1 MKKNILLG
9 LICIASL
16 SLAACSS
23 QKEQKT
29 SESTKA
35 SSTVVTKTKE
45 STTTST
51 TTQKADQAPQNQSDF
66 VATAAE
72 ANFDGKMLRGNSYSV
87 RITEHKVIQP
97 GEAGNEGGDK
107 PLIAFYFD
115 TLVNSTY
122 DNSAPLTP
130 SIAWTLNFHVVQDN
144 DPNKVNELQF
154 GVLNDATAETNSY
167 AEIKPGGTV
176 SSAVAYQLTDTTTPV
191 NLIAGDLTGTQFGTA
206 EFSVK

>member
-16 SLAACSS
+16 SLAACSN
-23 QKEQKT
+23 QKEKKT

-35 SSTVVTKTKE
+35 SSIVVTKTKE

-51 TTQKADQAPQNQSDF
+51 TTQKAEQAPQNQSDF

-72 ANFDGKMLRGNSYSV
+72 ANFDGEMLRGNSYSV

-115 TLVNSTY
+115 TLVNSNY

-130 SIAWTLNFHVVQDN
+130 SIAWTLNFHAVQDN

-191 NLIAGDLTGTQFGTA
+191 KLIAGDLTGTQFGTA
-206 EFSVK
+206 EFAVK

>member
-1 MKKNILLG
+1 MG

-16 SLAACSS
+16 SLAACSN
-23 QKEQKT
+23 QKEKKT

-45 STTTST
+45 STTT
-51 TTQKADQAPQNQSDF
+51 QKAEQAPQNQSDF

-97 GEAGNEGGDK
+97 CEAGNEGGDK

-130 SIAWTLNFHVVQDN
+130 SIAWTLNFHAVQDN

-176 SSAVAYQLTDTTTPV
+176 SSAIAYQLTDTTTPV
-191 NLIAGDLTGTQFGTA
+191 KLIAGDLTGTQFGTA
-206 EFSVK
+206 EFAVK

>member
-23 QKEQKT
+23 QKEKKT

-45 STTTST
+45 STTT
-51 TTQKADQAPQNQSDF
+51 QKTEQAPQNQSDF

-97 GEAGNEGGDK
+97 GEAGNEDGDK

-115 TLVNSTY
+115 TLVNSNY

-130 SIAWTLNFHVVQDN
+130 SIAWTLNFHAVQDN

-191 NLIAGDLTGTQFGTA
+191 KLIAGDLTGTQFGTA
-206 EFSVK
+206 EFAVK

>member
-16 SLAACSS
+16 SLAACSN
-23 QKEQKT
+23 QKET
-29 SESTKA
+29 SETTKA

-51 TTQKADQAPQNQSDF
+51 TTQKAEQAPQNQSDF

-87 RITEHKVIQP
+87 HITEHKVIQP

-130 SIAWTLNFHVVQDN
+130 SIAWTLNFHAVQDN

-191 NLIAGDLTGTQFGTA
+191 KLIAGDLTGTQFGTA
-206 EFSVK
+206 EFAVK

>member
-1 MKKNILLG
+1 MKKNVLLG

-16 SLAACSS
+16 SLAACSN
-23 QKEQKT
+23 QKEKKT
-29 SESTKA
+29 SETTKA

-45 STTTST
+45 STTA
-51 TTQKADQAPQNQSDF
+51 TTQKTEQAPQNQSDF

-97 GEAGNEGGDK
+97 GEAGNEYGDK

-115 TLVNSTY
+115 TLVNSNY

-130 SIAWTLNFHVVQDN
+130 SIAWTLNFHAVQDN
-144 DPNKVNELQF
+144 DPNKVNELQI

-176 SSAVAYQLTDTTTPV
+176 SSAIAYQLTDTTTPIK
-191 NLIAGDLTGTQFGTA
+191 LIAGDLTGTQFGTA
-206 EFSVK
+206 EFAVK